1 MRLVTLLLCSS
12 FVFGQSPAPSLGP
25 KTQLPASSSNQKD
38 QNQDLG
44 LLGIGGHGVQTGAVE
59 VLSDTKGVDFGP
71 YLKGILEQVR
81 ENWYHLIPE
90 SAEVRKGKLAIEFKI
105 AKGGK
110 VAEMRLVAS
119 SGCTALDRPA
129 WGSIT
134 ASNPFP
140 PLPSEF
146 TGPYLALRLRFFYN
160 PDSSGPESSGKDCSG
175 YPVKVD
181 LAASRSKT
189 KSGVTVSVTAPL
201 LGDLDVP
208 LGGSK
213 PVTAIVTGTGG
224 KENTVEWIISGFGCS
239 GASCGEMTKDSY
251 HAPSIMP
258 SSPFVTLTAVSK
270 ADSSAKA
277 SVTLHIVDSNPS
289 R

>member
-1 MRLVTLLLCSS
+1 MGWAILL
-12 FVFGQSPAPSLGP
+12 FWVVFALGQSTSPTPEP
-25 KTQLPASSSNQKD
+25 KAQPPASSSDHKD
-38 QNQDLG
+38 QIQDFG
-44 LLGIGGHGVQTGAVE
+44 LGIGAHGVQTGAVE

-71 YLKGILEQVR
+71 YLKRVLEQVR

-90 SAEVRKGKLAIEFKI
+90 SAEMKKGKLAIEFKI
-105 AKGGK
+105 AKEGN

-129 WGSIT
+129 WGSI
-134 ASNPFP
+134 AGSNPFP

-146 TGPYLALRLRFFYN
+146 TGPYLALRLRFSYN
-160 PDSSGPESSGKDCSG
+160 PDSSGPDSSGKGCSSYAPG
-175 YPVKVD
+175 LD
-181 LAASRSKT
+181 LAASGPKT
-189 KSGVTVSVTAPL
+189 KSGVAVSVIAPL
-201 LGDLDVP
+201 PGDLDVP

-213 PVTAIVTGTGG
+213 PVTAIVTGTGS
-224 KENTVEWIISGFGCS
+224 KENTVEWRISGFGCS
-239 GASCGEMTKDSY
+239 GTSYGDMTKDSY

-270 ADSSAKA
+270 ADPSAKA

-289 R
+289 H